1 MDEIARKRKTQLEIF
16 TKSLAERM
24 AGQEQLKGK
33 RTGKDSVFTHLFSEA
48 KYRFQL
54 FRTLHPEL
62 KDIAMEDVIPLTLTN
77 VVIDRPYND
86 LALLA
91 GETLLILVEAQATWS
106 INILIRFLM
115 YLAQIYS
122 DYINAN
128 KLDLYGTDAIPLPEP
143 EFYVIYTGNRK
154 TRPERLNFRME
165 FFDGKEVAIDATAK
179 VIYDGE
185 HGDIINQYVT
195 FCHVLDEQYRKF
207 GPTAEAVRE
216 TIRICKDMNVLK
228 EYLQKHETEVMG
240 IMLTLF
246 DQETAINNRMA
257 TVDRQARADERQK
270 TTLNVNLAAIKS
282 LMRNTKWSAQ
292 EAMSALSI
300 PLDQQGIYVAQL

>member
-1 MDEIARKRKTQLEIF
+1 MDEIVRRRKAQPEIS
-16 TKSLAERM
+16 TRALVKRM
-24 AGQEQLKGK
+24 IEQEQARGK
-33 RTGKDSVFTHLFSEA
+33 RTGKDSVFTHLFSDA

-54 FRTLHPEL
+54 FQTLHPE
-62 KDIAMEDVIPLTLTN
+62 IAEVRMKDVIPLTITT

-91 GETLLILVEAQATWS
+91 GEKLLILVEAQATWS
-106 INILIRFLM
+106 MNILIRFLM

-122 DYINAN
+122 DYINAH
-128 KLDLYGTDAIPLPEP
+128 KLDIYGTEAIPLPEP
-143 EFYVIYTGNRK
+143 EFYVIYTGDRRE
-154 TRPERLNFRME
+154 RPETINFRME

-179 VIYDGE
+179 VIYDGK

-195 FCHVLDEQYRKF
+195 FCHVLDEQYKKF
-207 GPTAEAVRE
+207 GRTVEAVRE

-228 EYLQKHETEVMG
+228 EYLQRHEREVMG

-257 TVDRQARADERQK
+257 TVDRNARADERQK
-270 TTLNVNLAAIKS
+270 SRLETIRS
-282 LMRNTKWSAQ
+282 LMKTMKWSPV
-292 EAMSALSI
+292 EAMTAMEI
-300 PLDQQGIYVAQL
+300 PISQQATYAARL

>member
-1 MDEIARKRKTQLEIF
+1 MSNIA
-16 TKSLAERM
+16 TKKMAQPKEDKPLAGRM
-24 AGQEQLKGK
+24 AEQEQIKGK

-54 FRTLHPEL
+54 FQTLHPEL
-62 KDIAMEDVIPLTLTN
+62 ANVTIDDVIPLTITN
-77 VVIDRPYND
+77 VIIDRPYND

-91 GETLLILVEAQATWS
+91 GKKLLILVEAQATWS

-128 KLDLYGTDAIPLPEP
+128 KLDLYGTKAIPLPEP
-143 EFYVIYTGNRK
+143 EFYVIYTGDRK
-154 TRPERLNFRME
+154 DRPEKINFRME

-179 VIYDGE
+179 VIYDGG

-195 FCHVLDEQYRKF
+195 FCHVLDEQYRNF
-207 GPTAEAVRE
+207 GRTAEAVRE

-228 EYLQKHETEVMG
+228 EYLQQHETEVMG

-257 TVDRQARADERQK
+257 TVEREAK
-270 TTLNVNLAAIKS
+270 LEDI
-282 LMRNTKWSAQ
+282 RNFMETTKWSAKDVMN
-292 EAMSALSI
+292 AMKI
-300 PLDQQGIYVAQL
+300 PSDQQSIYAAQL

>member
-1 MDEIARKRKTQLEIF
+1 MAEQTQAR
-16 TKSLAERM
+16 
-24 AGQEQLKGK
+24 GK

-54 FRTLHPEL
+54 FKTLHPEIAGL
-62 KDIAMEDVIPLTLTN
+62 KMKDVIPLTITT

-91 GETLLILVEAQATWS
+91 GKKLLILVEAQATWS

-122 DYINAN
+122 DYI
-128 KLDLYGTDAIPLPEP
+128 IPLPEP
-143 EFYVIYTGNRK
+143 EFYVIYTGDRK
-154 TRPERLNFRME
+154 ERPEKISFRME

-179 VIYDGE
+179 IIYDGE

-207 GPTAEAVRE
+207 GRTVEAVRE

-228 EYLQKHETEVMG
+228 EYLQRHEKEVMG

-246 DQETAINNRMA
+246 DQEAAVNNRMA
-257 TVDRQARADERQK
+257 TVERE
-270 TTLNVNLAAIKS
+270 TNLTAIKNF
-282 LMRNTKWSAQ
+282 MEATKWSAT
-292 EAMSALSI
+292 EVMNAMKI
-300 PLDQQGIYVAQL
+300 PASQQSFYAAQL

>member
-1 MDEIARKRKTQLEIF
+1 MSNIA
-16 TKSLAERM
+16 TKKMAQPKEDKPLAGRM
-24 AGQEQLKGK
+24 AEQEQIKGK

-54 FRTLHPEL
+54 FQTLHPEL
-62 KDIAMEDVIPLTLTN
+62 ANVTIDDVIPLTITN
-77 VVIDRPYND
+77 VVIDRPYDD

-91 GETLLILVEAQATWS
+91 GKKLLILVEAQATWS

-128 KLDLYGTDAIPLPEP
+128 KLDLYGTKAIPLPEP
-143 EFYVIYTGNRK
+143 EFYVIYTGDRK
-154 TRPERLNFRME
+154 DRPEKINFRME

-179 VIYDGE
+179 VIYDGG

-195 FCHVLDEQYRKF
+195 FCHVLDEQYRNF
-207 GPTAEAVRE
+207 GRTAEAVRE

-228 EYLQKHETEVMG
+228 EYLQQHETEVMG

-257 TVDRQARADERQK
+257 TVEREAK
-270 TTLNVNLAAIKS
+270 LEDI
-282 LMRNTKWSAQ
+282 RNFMETTKWSAKDVMN
-292 EAMSALSI
+292 AMKI
-300 PLDQQGIYVAQL
+300 PSDQQSIYAAQL

>member
-1 MDEIARKRKTQLEIF
+1 MDEIARKKKALPEIS
-16 TKSLAERM
+16 TKVLARRM
-24 AGQEQLKGK
+24 AEQTQARGK

-54 FRTLHPEL
+54 FKTLHPEIAGL
-62 KDIAMEDVIPLTLTN
+62 KMKDVIPLTITT

-91 GETLLILVEAQATWS
+91 GKKLLILVEAQATWS

-122 DYINAN
+122 DYINAH
-128 KLDLYGTDAIPLPEP
+128 KLDIYGTDAIPLPEP
-143 EFYVIYTGNRK
+143 EFYVIYTGDRK
-154 TRPERLNFRME
+154 ERPEKISFRME

-179 VIYDGE
+179 IIYDGE

-207 GPTAEAVRE
+207 GRTVEAVRE

-228 EYLQKHETEVMG
+228 EYLQKHESEVMG

-257 TVDRQARADERQK
+257 TVERKTRVDERLMNIK
-270 TTLNVNLAAIKS
+270 NLMES
-282 LMRNTKWSAQ
+282 TKWSAI
-292 EAMSALSI
+292 EAMNALKI
-300 PLDQQGIYVAQL
+300 PTDQQAIYAAQL